1 MWILRGEQF
10 QRWLPSVLSMV
21 AFRLTCL
28 LPCRTSV
35 SDPSSSSRSSLRR
48 SMDCWWRRTGVLDL
62 ETLAKRWEKLRN
74 EKTDDQA
81 VLTFKTKQKKNTMI
95 FSRLEACETED
106 ARTFSSRPISKFRR
120 LPRTCRMWTWRVDHQ
135 SFYTPTNLPTGM
147 FSSSSSSSFGTSR
160 SRLRGHWLIL
170 GKGLWYSTGD
180 IPGLA
185 NTFHGDWTMCRMRS
199 SHAHRSRG

>member
-81 VLTFKTKQKKNTMI
+81 VLTFKTKPKKKHNDLLQI
-95 FSRLEACETED
+95 GSLRN
-106 ARTFSSRPISKFRR
+106 RR
-120 LPRTCRMWTWRVDHQ
+120 C
-135 SFYTPTNLPTGM
+135 TNLLFQTHLQVQKITKDMSNVNMEGWPP
-147 FSSSSSSSFGTSR
+147 
-160 SRLRGHWLIL
+160 IL
-170 GKGLWYSTGD
+170 L
-180 IPGLA
+180 
-185 NTFHGDWTMCRMRS
+185 
-199 SHAHRSRG
+199 HADESPYRYVFIIIVIIIWDL